1 MPTSFRDE
9 SELLRRARE
18 GDDRAFRE
26 LVHRYEDRVAAT
38 IIGML
43 GPGPDAEDVGQ
54 ETFIRLYR
62 SLDGFRGDSSLA
74 TYVTRIAINQSL
86 KAIRRRKSWTRRFIR
101 RDSGSERVEGLEG
114 TDTRELPDTG
124 LERDELV
131 RIGLESL
138 TPEQRAVVLLRLI
151 DGYST
156 RETANILGIA
166 EGTVLSRLS
175 RGLAAMRTKLAP
187 HMRANEDPR
196 RGAEGGAEPSAV
208 ADQTEAKR

>member
-1 MPTSFRDE
+1 MSTSFRDE

-74 TYVTRIAINQSL
+74 TYVTRIAINQ
-86 KAIRRRKSWTRRFIR
+86 
-101 RDSGSERVEGLEG
+101 
-114 TDTRELPDTG
+114 
-124 LERDELV
+124 
-131 RIGLESL
+131 
-138 TPEQRAVVLLRLI
+138 
-151 DGYST
+151 
-156 RETANILGIA
+156 
-166 EGTVLSRLS
+166 
-175 RGLAAMRTKLAP
+175 
-187 HMRANEDPR
+187 
-196 RGAEGGAEPSAV
+196 
-208 ADQTEAKR
+208 

>member
-1 MPTSFRDE
+1 
-9 SELLRRARE
+9 
-18 GDDRAFRE
+18 
-26 LVHRYEDRVAAT
+26 
-38 IIGML
+38 
-43 GPGPDAEDVGQ
+43 
-54 ETFIRLYR
+54 
-62 SLDGFRGDSSLA
+62 
-74 TYVTRIAINQSL
+74 
-86 KAIRRRKSWTRRFIR
+86 
-101 RDSGSERVEGLEG
+101 
-114 TDTRELPDTG
+114 
-124 LERDELV
+124 LV

>member
-1 MPTSFRDE
+1 MPTSVRDE
-9 SELLRRARE
+9 KELLRRARE

-54 ETFIRLYR
+54 ETFVRLYR

-101 RDSGSERVEGLEG
+101 RDWGPERVEGLESM
-114 TDTRELPDTG
+114 DTR
-124 LERDELV
+124 
-131 RIGLESL
+131 
-138 TPEQRAVVLLRLI
+138 
-151 DGYST
+151 
-156 RETANILGIA
+156 
-166 EGTVLSRLS
+166 
-175 RGLAAMRTKLAP
+175 
-187 HMRANEDPR
+187 
-196 RGAEGGAEPSAV
+196 
-208 ADQTEAKR
+208 